1 MNTTLS
7 NNMEITAYLS
17 TRKVLIDKHLEK
29 ILDSGPTNHQLMK
42 LLDSMS
48 YTLIGNGKRMRP
60 IITIAVYELFD
71 KNIEEVIDPACAIEL
86 IHSASLVLDDLP
98 CMDNAEYRRGKKAN
112 HIVYGE
118 GTAILA
124 SAALWVAAFKIFSKI
139 QSVEI
144 NSIVRE
150 TADSVGH
157 TGLIKGQF
165 IDIES
170 FKKPQT
176 LEELQDCYYLKT
188 GILFQNAAKIGALMG
203 RATKEQGAILEKF
216 GRDFGL
222 AYQVRDDIL
231 DVESTL
237 EKTGK
242 DVKIDAKNGKATYVS
257 LLGIK
262 GAKKTLSNMIE
273 KICKDLKH
281 LELDVDQLVKIT
293 QNLKLK

>member
-7 NNMEITAYLS
+7 NNAGIATYLS
-17 TRKVLIDKHLEK
+17 TRKVLIDRHLGK
-29 ILDSGPTNHQLMK
+29 ILNSGPSNNQLTK

-60 IITIAVYELFD
+60 IITIAVYELFN

-124 SAALWVAAFKIFSKI
+124 SAALWVAAFKIFSEI

-203 RATKEQGAILEKF
+203 KATKEQSAVLEKF

-231 DVESTL
+231 DAESTL

-242 DVKIDAKNGKATYVS
+242 DIKIDIKNGKATYVS
-257 LLGIK
+257 LLGAK
-262 GAKKTLSNMIE
+262 DAKKTLSNMIE
-273 KICKDLKH
+273 KICKDLNQ
-281 LELDVDQLVKIT
+281 LDLGVDQLVEIT

>member
-1 MNTTLS
+1 MDTALS
-7 NNMEITAYLS
+7 NSDGITAYLS
-17 TRKVLIDKHLEK
+17 ARKGLVDKHLGK
-29 ILDSGPTNHQLMK
+29 ILNSGPSSRQLAK
-42 LLDSMS
+42 LLDAMS
-48 YTLIGNGKRMRP
+48 YTLIGNGKRIRP
-60 IITIAVYELFD
+60 IITIAVYELFNN
-71 KNIEEVIDPACAIEL
+71 KIEAVIDPACAIEL
-86 IHSASLVLDDLP
+86 IHSASLILDDLP

-124 SAALWVAAFKIFSKI
+124 SAALWVAAFKIFSDI
-139 QSVEI
+139 HSVEI

-150 TADSVGH
+150 TADSIGH

-176 LEELQDCYYLKT
+176 LKELEDCYYLKT

-203 RATKEQGAILEKF
+203 GAAREQSAILEKF

-231 DVESTL
+231 DAESTL
-237 EKTGK
+237 EKAGK
-242 DVKIDAKNGKATYVS
+242 DVKVDIKNGKATYAS
-257 LLGIK
+257 LLGME
-262 GAKKTLSNMIE
+262 GAKKTLSNMAE
-273 KICKDLKH
+273 KICRNVQCLA
-281 LELDVDQLVKIT
+281 LDVDQLVEIT
-293 QNLKLK
+293 ENLKL